1 MGAVLLPA
9 NYGGGVLSSWKTTL
23 AGVGMLLSAVSI
35 LIAGLTGGA
44 DVDFNAAGAAFMGG
58 IGLLLARDNDKSV

>member
-1 MGAVLLPA
+1 M
-9 NYGGGVLSSWKTTL
+9 SSWKTTL

-35 LIAGLTGGA
+35 VIAGLTGGA